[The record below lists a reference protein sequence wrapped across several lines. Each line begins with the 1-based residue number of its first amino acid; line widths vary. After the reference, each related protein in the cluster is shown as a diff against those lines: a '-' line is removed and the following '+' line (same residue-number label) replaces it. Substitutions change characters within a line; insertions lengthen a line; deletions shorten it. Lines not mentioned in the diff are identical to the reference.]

1 MPEPPTLECR
11 WADLGRMDY
20 AGAFALQQRL
30 VESRRRGE
38 IPDWLLL
45 LEHSHVITMGR
56 NGKRENL
63 LAGEEHLR
71 RAGVEFH
78 TTDRGGDVTYHGPG
92 QLVGYAILD
101 LRYWKRDVVAYL
113 RTLEEALL
121 EALGHFGIV
130 GFRVPGLTGVWVAAE
145 AQFPQAGEPGGP
157 PVPAKIAAIGV
168 HISRWITS
176 HGFALNVA
184 TDLRYFEY
192 IVPCGLAG
200 KPVTSMDR
208 VLGRAPARERVAEV
222 VARSFGRA
230 FGRVMTR
237 MDPSALAGLLAA
249 ARNGP
254 SAASG
259 GVWGRREDPASI
271 AGRQSI
277 GEGSEERLNFS
288 GGSYA

>member
-20 AGAFALQQRL
+20 GAAFALQQRL

-45 LEHSHVITMGR
+45 LEHSHVITLGR

-71 RAGVEFH
+71 RAGVEFY

-113 RTLEEALL
+113 RALEQALL
-121 EALGHFGIV
+121 EALGQFGIV
-130 GFRVPGLTGVWVAAE
+130 GQRVPGLTGVWVAE
-145 AQFPQAGEPGGP
+145 AQFPKTGELGGH
-157 PVPAKIAAIGV
+157 PVLAKIAAIGV
-168 HISRWITS
+168 HIGRWITS

-184 TDLRYFEY
+184 TDLRYFQY

-200 KPVTSMDR
+200 KPVTSMER
-208 VLGRAPARERVAEV
+208 VLGRAPAREQVAEV

-230 FGRVMTR
+230 FSRNMTR
-237 MDPSALAGLLAA
+237 MDPSALGDPLAA
-249 ARNGP
+249 ARSGP

-259 GVWGRREDPASI
+259 GVWDRRQDLASTVGR
-271 AGRQSI
+271 
-277 GEGSEERLNFS
+277 
-288 GGSYA
+288 